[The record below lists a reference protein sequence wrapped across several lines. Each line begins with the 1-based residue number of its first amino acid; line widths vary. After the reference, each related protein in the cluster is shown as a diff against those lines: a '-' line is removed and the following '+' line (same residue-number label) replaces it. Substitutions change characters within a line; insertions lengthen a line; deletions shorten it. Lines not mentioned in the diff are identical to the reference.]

1 MSAALQRRKRG
12 PAWTDGPSY
21 DEVAS
26 ELGISRNTV
35 IRIEK
40 SALAKTRK
48 AARRMGITAE
58 DFERV
63 RPGHPLLVLSAGE
76 WR

>member
-1 MSAALQRRKRG
+1 MSASLQRRKRG
-12 PAWTDGPSY
+12 PAFTDGPSY

-26 ELGISRNTV
+26 ELGVSRNTV
-35 IRIEK
+35 IRIERR
-40 SALAKTRK
+40 ALAKTRR
-48 AARRMGITAE
+48 AAARMGIQV

-63 RPGHPLLVLSAGE
+63 RPGHPLLILIAGE